1 MKFHQKMFPPP
12 QSNSRPARRRITQ
25 PTPPRPPSPFHWKI
39 SPSAT
44 RKLTRTKI
52 STSSAKQVGVLCRSV
67 ATSKMLWVG
76 TMSSTSPAAPMHGAI
91 RAYRWKRP
99 AKHPKQLVDNHNHL
113 DNEW

>member
-1 MKFHQKMFPPP
+1 MSARTTNT
-12 QSNSRPARRRITQ
+12 QSPAHGASSTY
-25 PTPPRPPSPFHWKI
+25 PWEI
-39 SPSAT
+39 SPSST
-44 RKLTRTKI
+44 RKLTRTNI

-91 RAYRWKRP
+91 RAYRWKRL
-99 AKHPKQLVDNHNHL
+99 AKHLKQLVDNHNHL